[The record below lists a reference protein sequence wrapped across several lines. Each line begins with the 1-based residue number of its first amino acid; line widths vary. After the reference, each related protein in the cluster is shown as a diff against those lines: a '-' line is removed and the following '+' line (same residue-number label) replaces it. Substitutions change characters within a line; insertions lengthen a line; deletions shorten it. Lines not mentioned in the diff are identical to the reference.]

1 MRLRAQRLAR
11 PDDDAPRRRIEPH
24 HIERIAGGDAEA
36 APLAD
41 GEMDDAVVAAEHPA
55 VEIDDV
61 AGLGRARPQPL
72 DDVGVAAGRHEADV
86 LAVVLV
92 GDRKPERRASS
103 RVSALVSSPSGK
115 RRKSSC
121 SRVVAN
127 RK

>member
-1 MRLRAQRLAR
+1 M
-11 PDDDAPRRRIEPH
+11 
-24 HIERIAGGDAEA
+24 AGGDAEA

-41 GEMDDAVVAAEHPA
+41 GEMDDAVMRAEHAA

-61 AGLGRARPQPL
+61 AGLGGPGPQAL
-72 DDVGVAAGRHEADV
+72 DHLGVAAGRHEADV

-92 GDRKPERRASS
+92 GDRERE
-103 RVSALVSSPSGK
+103 SA
-115 RRKSSC
+115 RKLARLRLGPVAERKAHRSSC